1 LPLVSPGQKTSIPEL
16 ELAPFSKHKTS
27 TMNLVA
33 VLSAALV
40 GLIALA
46 DAADTASNGAHPV
59 GFNPSTPVP
68 VSVMGSSSEKRL
80 RGEPFHPEP
89 EPEPEPYGPYY
100 PGQGSS
106 DGDSTCSWDDD
117 STETNCGTL
126 ILVYGLV
133 LVVLGCAAYICDR
146 LKKEG

>member
-1 LPLVSPGQKTSIPEL
+1 
-16 ELAPFSKHKTS
+16 
-27 TMNLVA
+27 MNLIA

-46 DAADTASNGAHPV
+46 DAADTASNGAHPIV
-59 GFNPSTPVP
+59 VDPSTPVP
-68 VSVMGSSSEKRL
+68 VSVVGSSSEKRL

-89 EPEPEPYGPYY
+89 EPDPEPYGPYY

-117 STETNCGTL
+117 STQTNCGTL
-126 ILVYGLV
+126 IFIILLISV
-133 LVVLGCAAYICDR
+133 LTVCAMIICER
-146 LKKEG
+146 FKKEG